1 MCYSRAYFKRVIAMN
16 NTTTYSGQ
24 ELDDKIPQLS
34 GLISIDDDVT
44 DERYGYHPFSRPIDV
59 LLDYGIVCI
68 DKPAG
73 PTSHEI
79 VAWVKRILNISR
91 AGHSGTLDPL
101 VTGLLPIGL
110 GEATKALI
118 TLLMGPKE
126 YYAIARLHTDTS
138 ISKIES
144 VIKEFIGDI
153 YQKPP
158 QRSSVK
164 RETRVRRIYELELLE
179 SHGRLLLLRVLCQ
192 AGTYVR
198 KLIYD
203 IGEVLGTG
211 ASMVELRRTRVSTL
225 SESDMVRL
233 HDLYD
238 AYIQW
243 KEENR
248 EDKIRSLIK
257 PIEYALKHIKAVVV
271 RDSAVDALCH
281 GAQLAVPGIVR
292 LSKDI
297 AKGDLVGVYTLKGE
311 LIALAEAVMSSKE
324 IVESD
329 KGIAFSLKR
338 VIMKANTYPKM
349 WKRKESYESKE

>member
-1 MCYSRAYFKRVIAMN
+1 MSIDN
-16 NTTTYSGQ
+16 NANT
-24 ELDDKIPQLS
+24 PQLS
-34 GLISIDDDVT
+34 NLAVIDDDVT
-44 DERYGYHPFSRPIDV
+44 DERYGYYPFSRPINV

-68 DKPAG
+68 DKPSG
-73 PTSHEI
+73 PTSHEV
-79 VAWVKRILNISR
+79 VAWVKRILQVDR

-101 VTGLLPIGL
+101 VTGLLPVGL

-118 TLLMGPKE
+118 TLLLGPKE
-126 YYAIARLHTDTS
+126 YYAIARLHADASTS
-138 ISKIES
+138 KVES
-144 VIKEFIGDI
+144 VLKEFTGDI
-153 YQKPP
+153 YQRPP

-164 RETRVRRIYELELLE
+164 REVRVRRIYELELLE

-225 SESDMVRL
+225 NESDMVRL

-238 AYIQW
+238 AYMQW
-243 KEENR
+243 KEGR
-248 EDKIRSLIK
+248 EDKLRSFIK
-257 PIEYALKHIKAVVV
+257 PIEYALRHVKAVVV
-271 RDSAVDALCH
+271 RDGAVDALCH

-292 LSKDI
+292 LSSDI
-297 AKGDLVGVYTLKGE
+297 LKGDMVAIYTLKGE
-311 LIALAEAVMSSKE
+311 LVALAEAIMSYRE

-338 VIMKANTYPKM
+338 VIMKANTYPRM
-349 WKRKESYESKE
+349 WRKSRKVEDTVG